1 VSAAKAHVWPLRVYY
16 EDTDAAGVVYYANYL
31 KFAERART
39 EMLVDAGFGQR
50 QIKEENGVVF
60 AVRMAEVD
68 YRLPAFLD
76 EQIEIHTSVAKV
88 GGASIVL
95 DQIVKRADINLVAMK
110 ITLVCIRNDWR
121 AGRVPQ
127 RVRDVLESMVTQP
140 VAQDERT

>member
-1 VSAAKAHVWPLRVYY
+1 MSNAPKTHVLPLRVYY

-39 EMLVDAGFGQR
+39 EMLVEAGFGQR
-50 QIKEENGVVF
+50 QIKDEDGVVF
-60 AVRMAEVD
+60 AVRAAEVD

-76 EQIEIHTSVAKV
+76 ERIEVHTSVAKV
-88 GGASIVL
+88 GGASITL
-95 DQIVKRADINLVAMK
+95 DQIVKRDGVNLVAMK

-127 RVRDVLESMVTQP
+127 RVRDVLESMTAEP
-140 VAQDERT
+140 VV

>member
-1 VSAAKAHVWPLRVYY
+1 MRAHVLPLRVYY

-39 EMLVDAGFGQR
+39 EMLLEAGFGQR
-50 QIKEENGVVF
+50 QIKDEDGVVF
-60 AVRMAEVD
+60 AVRAAEVD
-68 YRLPAFLD
+68 YIRPAFLD
-76 EQIEIHTSVAKV
+76 EEIEVHTSVAKV

-95 DQIVKRADINLVAMK
+95 DQIVKRDDVNLVAMK

-127 RVRDVLESMVTQP
+127 RVRDVLETMVAEP
-140 VAQDERT
+140 VA